1 MVRSITTLSAP
12 QDPPQDPQHADG
24 SPRDLREYTPAEK
37 HAFAWA
43 RANQGFAGTFEEWT
57 TLDDDERGAFERGAA
72 GIPTA

>member
-1 MVRSITTLSAP
+1 MYTVTVKSVSAP

-24 SPRDLREYTPAEK
+24 SPGEK

-43 RANQGFAGTFEEWT
+43 RANQGFGGSFEQWMS
-57 TLDDDERGAFERGAA
+57 LDDEERGAFERGAA

>member
-1 MVRSITTLSAP
+1 MIRSITSSAP

-24 SPRDLREYTPAEK
+24 SPRDLREK

-43 RANQGFAGTFEEWT
+43 RASQGFAGTFGEWLA
-57 TLDDDERGAFERGAA
+57 LDDEERAAFERGAA